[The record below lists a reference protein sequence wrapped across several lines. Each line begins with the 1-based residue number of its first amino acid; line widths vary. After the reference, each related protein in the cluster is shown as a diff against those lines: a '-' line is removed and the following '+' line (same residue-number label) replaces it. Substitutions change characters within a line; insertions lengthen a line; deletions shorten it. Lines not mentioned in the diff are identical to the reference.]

1 MLYSLSHYLYF
12 PGHVHLHPFCNPPYH
27 RTYAPHLCKWGTCIT
42 KSDCLIQ
49 SLPKKT
55 CMIQEQLFWSTVC
68 LKNLYEWNRVI
79 VLGVG
84 LDNPYQVL
92 RFHSFESWLWLCNLC
107 KSFPSKTVGAYNNPH
122 HPTPSTT
129 CANFAW
135 INQVWQ
141 NTKLLPKTGGLQ
153 PLRIFCHQAS
163 QWTKLLL
170 RPPRQVP

>member
-27 RTYAPHLCKWGTCIT
+27 RTYARHLCKWGTCIT

-55 CMIQEQLFWSTVC
+55 CLIQEQLFWSTVC
-68 LKNLYEWNRVI
+68 LKNLYEWNRAI

-107 KSFPSKTVGAYNNPH
+107 KSFPSKGLEHITTPTTL
-122 HPTPSTT
+122 HP
-129 CANFAW
+129 
-135 INQVWQ
+135 
-141 NTKLLPKTGGLQ
+141 LLPVQILLESTKFDKTQ
-153 PLRIFCHQAS
+153 NCYQDWRITALHDFLS
-163 QWTKLLL
+163 PSFTMD
-170 RPPRQVP
+170 